1 MKKSLKILSFII
13 LCVIL
18 STTLVIP
25 SFAAAPSTEIM
36 PLWDNVNRISMGF
49 GFGDGAGDVS
59 ARIIKYSHVT
69 RIEGTIKLYWNNNG
83 QWVYIDEV
91 TNSSTSTLLIVN
103 MSFPATEGV
112 QYKAV
117 LTVTAYSSSGNE
129 TITDECIDTY

>member
-18 STTLVIP
+18 STTLIIP

-36 PLWDNVNRISMGF
+36 PLWNNVNRITMGF
-49 GFGDGAGDVS
+49 AYDGNDGNVVATV
-59 ARIIKYSHVT
+59 IKYSHVT
-69 RIEGTIKLYWNNNG
+69 RLEGNMKVYRNNSGTWEFIGEWN
-83 QWVYIDEV
+83 
-91 TNSSTSTLLIVN
+91 NSSTSTVLILN
-103 MSFPATEGV
+103 AHFPATEGV